1 MASARTSSELVVFIG
16 QQNLYLYGLYN
27 HPSLR
32 VNTPWTRRRNLHQVP
47 CSPMLTPRLRSAQQV
62 LNRRPVQYIAPPSG
76 AASRAFDSLLGADY
90 GRIGFSSVLPAAPGM
105 SLWQPRMM
113 PRVSRGPRPDSAR
126 RAVWRCRADPPDYGL
141 LGHRC

>member
-47 CSPMLTPRLRSAQQV
+47 CSPWLTPRLRSAQQV

-76 AASRAFDSLLGADY
+76 AA
-90 GRIGFSSVLPAAPGM
+90 I
-105 SLWQPRMM
+105 
-113 PRVSRGPRPDSAR
+113 
-126 RAVWRCRADPPDYGL
+126 
-141 LGHRC
+141 